1 MNLRRLFFI
10 AAVAAAV
17 ACTPAQQPSIP
28 EDDNQEN
35 NDNPGQDD
43 TPGGEDNPGG
53 TTVKPGTYTIDFT
66 QAGYANQEDV
76 TSYRTDELSLEFT
89 GAKWY
94 DNGDALRFYSSS
106 TVTVSSA
113 KMIEKVVF
121 VFAATDG
128 AGNEITADSGNF
140 ATDTWTGEAGKV
152 VFKIEGQSGHR
163 RVTSM
168 EVTLGE
174 ADAPE
179 QPGGDTPGGD
189 GGEITPGEDV
199 LTVAFTGVRSGGT
212 YYKWEGKKGTASS
225 AVYAG
230 DTANYQDKAIQMNK
244 NDYGDLGIVTTA
256 TGGKVS
262 KVTVSWDDK
271 NYAQITHT
279 LNVYGSNS
287 TYASAEDLSNPAKA
301 GTLLGTLAYPDGT
314 TLSVTGDYKYVG
326 FCSADN
332 ALYFTEIRVL
342 WE

>member
-35 NDNPGQDD
+35 NDTTGQDD
-43 TPGGEDNPGG
+43 NPGGEDNPGD

-94 DNGDALRFYSSS
+94 DNGQALRFYSSS

-140 ATDTWTGEAGKV
+140 STDTWTGEAGKV

-163 RVTSM
+163 RVTSI

-230 DTANYQDKAIQMNK
+230 DTANYQDKAIQMNAK
-244 NDYGDLGIVTTA
+244 YENYGIITTA
-256 TGGKVS
+256 SGGRLAKVAVKWNTNTYTGS
-262 KVTVSWDDK
+262 PR
-271 NYAQITHT
+271 I
-279 LNVYGSNS
+279 LNVYGSN
-287 TYASAEDLSNPAKA
+287 TAYTDASELYQTGTA
-301 GTLLGTLAYPDGT
+301 GTLVGQITYTET
-314 TLSVTGDYKYVG
+314 TEVTVSGNYKYVG
-326 FCSADN
+326 LRSDDGAM
-332 ALYFTEIRVL
+332 YFDEIRIT